1 MEGLEEI
8 RVRFRNPVEG
18 WMGWSEEEVF
28 RPLWKIR
35 RPLKVFEVEART
47 DVKTAF
53 GDDERENMAPFTL
66 IRDVQFPRR

>member
-18 WMGWSEEEVF
+18 WMGWSEEEVL

-35 RPLKVFEVEART
+35 WPLKVFEVEVST
-47 DVKTAF
+47 DVMTAF
-53 GDDERENMAPFTL
+53 GDDDGENMAPFTL
-66 IRDVQFPRR
+66 TRDVQLSRR